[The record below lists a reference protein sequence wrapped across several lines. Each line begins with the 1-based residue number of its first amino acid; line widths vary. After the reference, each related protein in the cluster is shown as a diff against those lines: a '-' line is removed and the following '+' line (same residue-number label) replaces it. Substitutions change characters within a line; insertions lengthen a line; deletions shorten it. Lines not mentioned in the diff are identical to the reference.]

1 MPKTLTTLS
10 AALILGL
17 AAPLAAQDSTA
28 TQTETDTETQTEAQ
42 SGTEAPAA
50 QGTADTGLSLGEEAT
65 DAEGPGSTY
74 VAETIGDWEV
84 QCIRAE
90 EGEDPCQMYQL
101 LTDEDGNAVAEVS
114 LFRLPE
120 GGQAVAGATIVAPLE
135 TLLTQQLTL
144 AVDSGQGKRYPF
156 SFCNPV
162 GCYSRI
168 GLTAGDVAA
177 FKKGAVA
184 KVTIVPFAAPD
195 QKVTLDLS
203 LNGFTASYDKVSVI
217 EPAN

>member
-65 DAEGPGSTY
+65 DTEGPGSTY